1 MEMQTISLMD
11 SVNESVNE
19 RVVKHAAYTDCLL
32 QTNSG
37 TIECSKI
44 LLATRSHFFH
54 NIFSQK
60 HNVGKFVN
68 IVLTDCSYDAFK
80 SAVDVIFGMEVV
92 STLKNINRVKYLL
105 NKWQVKIKLVPTP
118 SGVSDLE
125 NKSEWKRDSRV
136 HFAEI
141 AENEV
146 NPKSAKA
153 SKEADSQVDARSSKA
168 SDVDSLL
175 NWTDTTSAVDLTS
188 FRHTVIKRYGN
199 KFKYKCDLCDL

>member
-19 RVVKHAAYTDCLL
+19 RVVKHAAYTECLL

-80 SAVDVIFGMEVV
+80 SAFDVIFGMEVV

-125 NKSEWKRDSRV
+125 DKSEGERKSKV
-136 HFAEI
+136 HFPPI
-141 AENEV
+141 TENEV
-146 NPKSAKA
+146 D
-153 SKEADSQVDARSSKA
+153 DSDIP
-168 SDVDSLL
+168 
-175 NWTDTTSAVDLTS
+175 
-188 FRHTVIKRYGN
+188 IKRT
-199 KFKYKCDLCDL
+199 

>member
-11 SVNESVNE
+11 SANESVNE
-19 RVVKHAAYTDCLL
+19 RVVKHASYTDCLL

-68 IVLTDCSYDAFK
+68 IVLTDCSFDAVK
-80 SAVDVIFGMEVV
+80 SAVDVILGMEVV

-105 NKWQVKIKLVPTP
+105 NKWQVKIKLVST

-125 NKSEWKRDSRV
+125 DKSEGKQKSKV
-136 HFAEI
+136 HFPPV
-141 AENEV
+141 AENKVDDSDIPIKRTRINEFTD
-146 NPKSAKA
+146 PKSAKEP
-153 SKEADSQVDARSSKA
+153 KEADSHVDTRSPKCPD
-168 SDVDSLL
+168 DVDSLL
-175 NWTDTTSAVDLTS
+175 DWTNTTSDVDLTS
-188 FRHTVIKRYGN
+188 FHDTMI
-199 KFKYKCDLCDL
+199 